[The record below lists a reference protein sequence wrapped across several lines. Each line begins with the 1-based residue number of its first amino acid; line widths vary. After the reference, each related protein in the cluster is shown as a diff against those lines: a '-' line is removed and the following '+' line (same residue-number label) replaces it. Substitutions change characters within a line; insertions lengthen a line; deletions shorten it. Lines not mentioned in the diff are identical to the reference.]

1 MKPVFLTTGLHRLQ
15 RARTALFQR
24 IPFSREHGLR
34 ACEQGRGAEW
44 FRRSETMALRLD
56 GVNIFL
62 LMLAAAL
69 GLPSIFFYSRLL
81 AIGGGSLL
89 ALAMFNMAAEL
100 WIEREESAV
109 REAEY
114 RRNPNSANLHALSSP
129 SKH

>member
-1 MKPVFLTTGLHRLQ
+1 MKPASLTRGLRSLQ
-15 RARTALFQR
+15 RARQALFQR

-34 ACEQGRGAEW
+34 ACDEGRGAEW

-56 GVNIFL
+56 GINIFL

-69 GLPSIFFYSRLL
+69 GLPSIFFYSRVL

-114 RRNPNSANLHALSSP
+114 RRNPNSVNLQAWST